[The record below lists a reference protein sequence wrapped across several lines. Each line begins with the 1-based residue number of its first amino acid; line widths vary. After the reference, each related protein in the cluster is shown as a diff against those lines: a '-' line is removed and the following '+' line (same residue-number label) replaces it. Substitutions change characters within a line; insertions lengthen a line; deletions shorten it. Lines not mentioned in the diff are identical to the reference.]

1 MVEMVA
7 KSTTTTKAVV
17 VVVVVIVVV
26 TMSVSATTAMAKERK
41 DISHANE
48 FKRMSLS

>member
-7 KSTTTTKAVV
+7 KSTTTTKA